1 MSFSKPSL
9 ATNLPQMIGAWSY
22 YWITKFCKQCMEGKS
37 SCGVATNAV
46 CKAKVDDIHLYIKET
61 DTKAFIEPK
70 LKIALLSEDQVKL
83 LLSKTF
89 SKEFRGEIIIQ
100 IGDGNLP
107 DWLQWYPT
115 ATAVDQWIDTIIEPV
130 FTESIES
137 P

>member
-1 MSFSKPSL
+1 
-9 ATNLPQMIGAWSY
+9 
-22 YWITKFCKQCMEGKS
+22 MEGKS
-37 SCGVATNAV
+37 SCGVATHAV
-46 CKAKVDDIHLYIKET
+46 CKAKVDGIHLYIKKT

-89 SKEFRGEIIIQ
+89 SKEFWGEIVIQ

-107 DWLQWYPT
+107 DWLKWYPT
-115 ATAVDQWIDTIIEPV
+115 ATTVDQWFDTIIEPV